1 MNFGKQGIIQ
11 KKKRLNSSGS
21 RLGTKLGVTVV
32 KLLFIAVIAV
42 IVAGS
47 CLALGAAECIIANAP
62 DVSTIDVSPEGY
74 ATKIY
79 DDGGNEIQTLSTSGS
94 NRIYVDVEDIPITL
108 QHAFIAIED
117 ERFYEHNGIDIKGIF
132 RAGTVFL
139 STGRMS
145 EGASTI
151 TQQLLKNNIMK
162 VPLKKS
168 REKSRNSI
176 SP

>member
-1 MNFGKQGIIQ
+1 M
-11 KKKRLNSSGS
+11 
-21 RLGTKLGVTVV
+21 
-32 KLLFIAVIAV
+32 FIAVIAV

-47 CLALGAAECIIANAP
+47 CLALGAAEGIIASAP

-139 STGRMS
+139 STAHISILCTPYVRPPSAS
-145 EGASTI
+145 EGTTSWLPLTASLGEI
-151 TQQLLKNNIMK
+151 S
-162 VPLKKS
+162 V
-168 REKSRNSI
+168 EKPNFRR
-176 SP
+176 